1 MSKCRKCG
9 RRGLFLKVNI
19 KTGLCA
25 NCQRE
30 AMQNETEPLNLE
42 PQKSVEESIEI
53 PTVYIGNNMK
63 SKLTEKFEDVELQ
76 RPDSIPDFSKISC
89 CDNVYFV
96 VEKDVVIAKRIVE
109 TLGFV
114 TDAHIAS
121 EIKKSL
127 EKNRPIF
134 SQILGYDDE
143 TGEIHLVIAFYKIVN
158 YDYTDYV
165 EERDNSLEYETVG
178 YYR

>member
-9 RRGLFLKVNI
+9 RHGLFLMVNI
-19 KTGLCA
+19 KTGLCSI
-25 NCQRE
+25 CQRE
-30 AMQNETEPLNLE
+30 IMQKKIELLNSET
-42 PQKSVEESIEI
+42 QKPVEESIEI

-63 SKLTEKFEDVELQ
+63 SKLIEKFEDVELQ
-76 RPDSIPDFSKISC
+76 HPDSMPDFSKIDC

-96 VEKDVVIAKRIVE
+96 VENDVVIAKRIVE

-121 EIKKSL
+121 EIKNSL
-127 EKNRPIF
+127 EKHRPIF

-143 TGEIHLVIAFYKIVN
+143 TGEIHLVIAFYKIVD

-165 EERDNSLEYETVG
+165 EERDNSLDDETVG